1 MQLKSIWVDRGEA
14 QDKPGQD
21 DPSCWIIAAISR
33 SASLGV
39 GDQGSF
45 WLVLR
50 GGAQMDGREGHLLL
64 KAGDW
69 IALDRD
75 SRPTLLAGR
84 RSLALGF
91 LLPPGGISALD
102 HAGLPTLYPG
112 RGTISRRNMRLAL
125 HLWRRASGQL
135 PKSQAAD
142 AADRADPAATIR
154 CVMHFLS
161 SLQEDLLP
169 LVERCPG
176 RSQWRK
182 RQVFARMQRARLH
195 LDGHLNRTVTLSE
208 LAQLSNFSVWYF
220 TKTFHA
226 IYAEGPREMLSR
238 TRLRQ
243 ASVLLEKT
251 TLSVGEVGA
260 ACGFENPCSFARAFR
275 AHYGTTAS
283 GYRDVQ
289 RCA

>member
-14 QDKPGQD
+14 QDKLGQD
-21 DPSCWIIAAISR
+21 DPSGSWKLAAISR

-39 GDQGSF
+39 GDNHGSF

-50 GGAQMDGREGHLLL
+50 GSAQIDCREGRLLL
-64 KAGDW
+64 NAGEW

-84 RSLALGF
+84 RSLALAM
-91 LLPPGGISALD
+91 LLPATSGSALD
-102 HAGLPTLYPG
+102 QPGLPTLYPG
-112 RGTISRRNMRLAL
+112 RGTISRRNRRIAL
-125 HLWRRASGQL
+125 HLWRRAA
-135 PKSQAAD
+135 KTTE
-142 AADRADPAATIR
+142 ADPSATVR
-154 CVMHFLS
+154 CAVHFLM
-161 SLQEDLLP
+161 SLQEGLLSF
-169 LVERCPG
+169 VDRCPG
-176 RSQWRK
+176 RSLWRK

-195 LDGHLNRTVTLSE
+195 LDGNLNRTVTLSE

-226 IYAEGPREMLSR
+226 IYGEGPRETLSR
-238 TRLRQ
+238 TRLHQ
-243 ASVLLEKT
+243 ASMLLENT
-251 TLSVGEVGA
+251 SLSVGEVGA

-283 GYRDVQ
+283 GYRGIQ

>member
-1 MQLKSIWVDRGEA
+1 MELKSIWVDRGEVL
-14 QDKPGQD
+14 DKAGQED
-21 DPSCWIIAAISR
+21 LSPCWNVAAVSR
-33 SASLGV
+33 SASLAV
-39 GDQGSF
+39 ADQGSF

-50 GGAQMDGREGHLLL
+50 GDAQFDCREGCLLL

-69 IALDRD
+69 VALDRD

-84 RSLALGF
+84 RSLALAF
-91 LLPPGGISALD
+91 LLPPGGASALD
-102 HAGLPTLYPG
+102 HPGLPTLYPG
-112 RGTISRRNMRLAL
+112 RGRISRRDMRLAL
-125 HLWRRASGQL
+125 HLWRRASGHT
-135 PKSQAAD
+135 PKAPPVD
-142 AADRADPAATIR
+142 GADPAVTVR

-161 SLQEDLLP
+161 SLQQDLLA

-182 RQVFARMQRARLH
+182 RQVFARMQRARLY
-195 LDGHLNRTVTLSE
+195 LDGHLNRTVSLSE

-226 IYAEGPREMLSR
+226 IYREGPREMMSR

-243 ASVLLEKT
+243 ASVLLEET

>member
-1 MQLKSIWVDRGEA
+1 MQLKNIWVDRGEA
-14 QDKPGQD
+14 QDKLGQD
-21 DPSCWIIAAISR
+21 QSIGGWALAAVSR
-33 SASLGV
+33 SASLGI
-39 GDQGSF
+39 GDSHGSF

-50 GGAQMDGREGHLLL
+50 GTAQLDCREGRLLL

-75 SRPTLLAGR
+75 SKPSLLAGR
-84 RSLALGF
+84 RSLALGL
-91 LLPPGGISALD
+91 LLPAGSGSALD
-102 HAGLPTLYPG
+102 QPGMPTLYPG
-112 RGTISRRNMRLAL
+112 RGLVSRRNRRIAL
-125 HLWRRASGQL
+125 HLWRRAARHPDL
-135 PKSQAAD
+135 PQGDTD
-142 AADRADPAATIR
+142 AAATVR
-154 CVMHFLS
+154 CAMHFLM

-176 RSQWRK
+176 RSLWRK

-195 LDGHLNRTVTLSE
+195 LDGHLNRAVSLSE
-208 LAQLSNFSVWYF
+208 LAQLSSFSVWYF

-226 IYAEGPREMLSR
+226 IYGEGPRETLSR
-238 TRLRQ
+238 TRLHQ
-243 ASVLLEKT
+243 ASMLLENT

>member
-14 QDKPGQD
+14 QDKLGQD
-21 DPSCWIIAAISR
+21 DPSPCWNIAAVSR

-39 GDQGSF
+39 GDNQGSF

-50 GGAQMDGREGHLLL
+50 GGAQVDCREGRLLL

-75 SRPTLLAGR
+75 STPTVLAGR
-84 RSLALGF
+84 SALALTF
-91 LLPPGGISALD
+91 LLPSSGSSALD
-102 HAGLPTLYPG
+102 HPGLPTIYPG
-112 RGTISRRNMRLAL
+112 RGRISRRNMRLAL
-125 HLWRRASGQL
+125 HLWRRASGHK
-135 PKSQAAD
+135 PNVANAD
-142 AADRADPAATIR
+142 GTDSTVTVR

-182 RQVFARMQRARLH
+182 RQVFVRMQRARLH
-195 LDGHLNRTVTLSE
+195 LDGNLNRTVSLSE
-208 LAQLSNFSVWYF
+208 LAQLSNFSIWYF

-226 IYAEGPREMLSR
+226 IYLEGPREMMSR

-243 ASVLLEKT
+243 ASMLLEKT

>member
-1 MQLKSIWVDRGEA
+1 MQLKRIWVDRGEA

-21 DPSCWIIAAISR
+21 DPSCWNIAAVSR

-50 GGAQMDGREGHLLL
+50 GGAQVDGREGHLLL

-102 HAGLPTLYPG
+102 HPGLPTLYPG

-135 PKSQAAD
+135 PKSQAVD

>member
-1 MQLKSIWVDRGEA
+1 MQLKRIWVDRGEA

-21 DPSCWIIAAISR
+21 DSSCWNITAVSR

-50 GGAQMDGREGHLLL
+50 GGAQVDGREGHLLL

-102 HAGLPTLYPG
+102 HPGLPTLYPG

-135 PKSQAAD
+135 PKSQAVD

>member
-14 QDKPGQD
+14 QDKSGQD
-21 DPSCWIIAAISR
+21 EPAGTWKMAAISR
-33 SASLGV
+33 SATFGV
-39 GDQGSF
+39 GDNHGSF

-50 GGAQMDGREGHLLL
+50 GGVQVDCREGRLLL

-75 SRPTLLAGR
+75 SRPTLMAGR
-84 RSLALGF
+84 RSLALAM
-91 LLPPGGISALD
+91 LLPATGGSALD
-102 HAGLPTLYPG
+102 QPGLPTLYPG
-112 RGTISRRNMRLAL
+112 RGSINHRNRRLAL
-125 HLWRRASGQL
+125 HLWRRA
-135 PKSQAAD
+135 AAN
-142 AADRADPAATIR
+142 ADPDPSATVR
-154 CVMHFLS
+154 CAMHFLM
-161 SLQEDLLP
+161 SLQEGLMTFVD
-169 LVERCPG
+169 RCPG
-176 RSQWRK
+176 RSLWRK

-195 LDGHLNRTVTLSE
+195 LDGNLNRTVPLSE

-226 IYAEGPREMLSR
+226 IYGEGPRETLSR
-238 TRLRQ
+238 TRLHQ
-243 ASVLLEKT
+243 ASLLLEST
-251 TLSVGEVGA
+251 SLSVGEVGA

-283 GYRDVQ
+283 TYRGVQ